1 MDRHRRAPSLGRYAC
16 SVPKGSH
23 VGGYDPVTLLY
34 MVIVFAAALFLPEL
48 LSRFISSP
56 GRSDSDS
63 TEDGGGGG
71 GPRLPPTPPHKPPPG
86 GVPLDD
92 AQPARVRLRDDRRL
106 AQRLPGRQRR
116 TGREPEHSPLRTSP
130 IPPTK
135 PG

>member
-1 MDRHRRAPSLGRYAC
+1 M
-16 SVPKGSH
+16 PKGSQL
-23 VGGYDPVTLLY
+23 GGYDPLALLY
-34 MVIVFAAALFLPEL
+34 TVLVFAAALFLPAL
-48 LSRFISSP
+48 ISRFVSSP

-63 TEDGGGGG
+63 PEDGGGGG

-116 TGREPEHSPLRTSP
+116 PGGDPEHSPLRTSP
-130 IPPTK
+130 IRPTK
-135 PG
+135 LG